1 MNTDMQLKKN
11 TNPNIYELEVRM
23 DINTIGNH
31 LFIYF
36 LIPEYTVHCTYRLK
50 IQRERIDTQ
59 LIPS

>member
-36 LIPEYTVHCTYRLK
+36 LIPEYTVHCTYRLLYVN
-50 IQRERIDTQ
+50 E
-59 LIPS
+59 LL